1 MSDWG
6 WVLLGYGATIGT
18 VVVYTASLVLR
29 RRSLLSQ
36 LAMMRAEEQS

>member
-18 VVVYTASLVLR
+18 VVAYTASLVLR
-29 RRSLLSQ
+29 RRSLLTQ
-36 LAMMRAEEQS
+36 LSTMPAEEQS